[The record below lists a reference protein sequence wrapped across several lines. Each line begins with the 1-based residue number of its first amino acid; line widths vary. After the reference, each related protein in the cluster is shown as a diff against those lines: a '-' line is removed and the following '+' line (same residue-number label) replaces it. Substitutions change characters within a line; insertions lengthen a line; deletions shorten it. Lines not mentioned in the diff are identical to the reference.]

1 MDYLRNKY
9 RILLISVI
17 LVVGIVISTIIYF
30 GLKDVDDMYHEYAAQ
45 SIMDI
50 KKAYLKDTVNN
61 IISGIRQ
68 KNDDQVE
75 YYQHLTDDIISILD
89 NHYQLDSEGFLNF
102 AQQYM
107 QQEIK
112 KQDFTFFIIDRQAQQ
127 ILYLN
132 VPNIDTSE
140 MINIQFVNDL
150 DGKIPVYTKRVYG
163 QYSIIAGVD
172 QITIDNNVKN
182 LLYNEIHSY
191 KFADDAYVWVNEVVN
206 YEGGDNYAIRRIHPN
221 LKDSEGIYLSTNMTD
236 IKGAFPYKTELEGV
250 KQYGELFFQYYFKK
264 LDSDII
270 SEKITFAKLYKSY
283 NWIIAMGVHLDDIQE
298 YIDSTSKDKN
308 EQVSMLIL
316 IISIVIISL
325 ICIALLVIHFLE
337 RWYYTNSSKTL
348 IEETQK
354 DPLTKTYN
362 RRAAYKYL
370 NVSWSNYKSI
380 GVNSIIMM
388 IDIDNFKNVN
398 DSCGHSIGDKVL
410 VELADKL
417 NGHIRSNDFFCR
429 WGGEEFLLIC
439 NGLKKQDVEAFTL
452 KLLKAVESMNFGCE
466 EIKNFNIT
474 ISIGVSEF
482 YPEDDQFSMAINRAD
497 LALYQAKAQGK
508 NRCVVMEDKQEK
520 CDLVNTN

>member
-112 KQDFTFFIIDRQAQQ
+112 KQDFTFFIIERQAQQ

-140 MINIQFVNDL
+140 MINIQFANDL
-150 DGKIPVYTKRVYG
+150 DEKMPVYIKKVYG

-172 QITIDNNVKN
+172 QTTIDNQVKN
-182 LLYNEIHSY
+182 LLYHEIHSF
-191 KFADDAYVWVNEVVN
+191 KFADDAYVWVNEVIN

-236 IKGAFPYKTELEGV
+236 IKGTLPYYTELEGV

-270 SEKITFAKLYKSY
+270 SEKITFAKLYKNY

-298 YIDSTSKDKN
+298 YVDATSKDKN
-308 EQVSMLIL
+308 TQVSMLIF
-316 IISIVIISL
+316 IISSVIIAL
-325 ICIALLVIHFLE
+325 ILIALLAIHFLE
-337 RWYYTNSSKTL
+337 RWYYNKSSKSL

-354 DPLTKTYN
+354 DPLTKMYN

-370 NVSWSNYKSI
+370 NISWSNYRSI
-380 GVNSIIMM
+380 GVNSTIMM
-388 IDIDNFKNVN
+388 MDIDNFKNVN
-398 DSCGHSIGDKVL
+398 DSCGHNVGDKVL
-410 VELADKL
+410 IELADKL
-417 NGHIRSNDFFCR
+417 NSHIRSNDFLCR

-439 NGLKKQDVEAFTL
+439 NGLKKQDVEAFTS
-452 KLLKAVESMNFGCE
+452 KLLSAVENMNFECE
-466 EIKNFNIT
+466 EIKKFNIT

-497 LALYQAKAQGK
+497 LALYQAKARGK
-508 NRCVVMEDKQEK
+508 NRCVVMEDGQET

>member
-112 KQDFTFFIIDRQAQQ
+112 KQDFTFFIIERQTQQ

-221 LKDSEGIYLSTNMTD
+221 LKDSEGIYLSQ
-236 IKGAFPYKTELEGV
+236 I
-250 KQYGELFFQYYFKK
+250 
-264 LDSDII
+264 
-270 SEKITFAKLYKSY
+270 
-283 NWIIAMGVHLDDIQE
+283 
-298 YIDSTSKDKN
+298 
-308 EQVSMLIL
+308 
-316 IISIVIISL
+316 
-325 ICIALLVIHFLE
+325 
-337 RWYYTNSSKTL
+337 
-348 IEETQK
+348 
-354 DPLTKTYN
+354 
-362 RRAAYKYL
+362 
-370 NVSWSNYKSI
+370 
-380 GVNSIIMM
+380 
-388 IDIDNFKNVN
+388 
-398 DSCGHSIGDKVL
+398 
-410 VELADKL
+410 
-417 NGHIRSNDFFCR
+417 
-429 WGGEEFLLIC
+429 
-439 NGLKKQDVEAFTL
+439 
-452 KLLKAVESMNFGCE
+452 
-466 EIKNFNIT
+466 
-474 ISIGVSEF
+474 
-482 YPEDDQFSMAINRAD
+482 
-497 LALYQAKAQGK
+497 
-508 NRCVVMEDKQEK
+508 
-520 CDLVNTN
+520 